1 MIRATLPMI
10 MLVSFVAIFATVS
23 KGRQVAGA
31 TCFGLTR
38 QAHDAA
44 VNVG

>member
-23 KGRQVAGA
+23 NDLAM
-31 TCFGLTR
+31 
-38 QAHDAA
+38 AA
-44 VNVG
+44 E